1 MPPAPPPK
9 KRATIYARK
18 SPGESKGA
26 SVPYQLEWATDE
38 CDRLRL
44 TLNESLGVWM
54 RNGEEVPRAGGAY
67 IDEGAHGGS
76 LVRDG
81 LWRMLED
88 ARSGYFDVLLVF
100 RADRLSRS
108 KDAQSFALK
117 ALGQFGVRVY
127 SSDNPDGSPLVAGFT
142 GVLAENELRVL
153 RQRTKEALREVRKE
167 KNLGRPPKGFLAPRH
182 MAAASKAYI
191 PKPEAEAL
199 YSLCR
204 SRSATVPGLLASP
217 EAAALGIRSGT
228 ALGVFRANMHAY
240 QVGTLDALLE
250 RRRGGTEERLKR
262 LRQRE
267 RAEERELMK
276 RLVDLVPDL
285 LSLD

>member
-1 MPPAPPPK
+1 MPPAPPTK
-9 KRATIYARK
+9 KRAAIYARK

-26 SVPYQLEWATDE
+26 SVPYQLDWATDE

-44 TLNESLGVWM
+44 ALNESLGVWI
-54 RNGEEVPRAGGAY
+54 RNGEEIPRAGGAY

-108 KDAQSFALK
+108 RDAQSLALK
-117 ALGQFGVRVY
+117 ALAQFGVRVY
-127 SSDNPDGSPLVAGFT
+127 STDNPDGSSLIAGFT
-142 GVLAENELRVL
+142 GVLAENEVRVL
-153 RQRTKEALREVRKE
+153 RQRTKEALREVGKE
-167 KNLGRPPKGFLAPRH
+167 KNLGRPPKGFLAPRA
-182 MAAASKAYI
+182 MAGGGKAYI
-191 PKPEAEAL
+191 PRPEAEAL

-204 SRSATVPGLLASP
+204 SGTPVPGLLASP
-217 EAAALGIRSGT
+217 EAAALGVRSGT
-228 ALGVFRANMHAY
+228 ALGVFRANMRAY
-240 QVGTLDALLE
+240 QEGTLDALLE
-250 RRRGGTEERLKR
+250 RRRGGTEGRLKR

-267 RAEERELMK
+267 RAEEHELMK